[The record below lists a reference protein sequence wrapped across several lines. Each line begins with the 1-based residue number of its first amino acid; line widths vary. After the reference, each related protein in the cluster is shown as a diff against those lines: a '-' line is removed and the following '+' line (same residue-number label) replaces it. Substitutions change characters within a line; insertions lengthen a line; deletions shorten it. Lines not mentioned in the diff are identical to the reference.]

1 MEKYEAH
8 DTWDKQVEIDETGY
22 LCPLCKDTGWLVSEN
37 GAYPCSCRNERIL
50 ELKKKKANISNAL
63 KDKRFDNFD
72 LSYYPQYMPVNINN
86 SEEIVEARKLAED
99 TLNAAKDFVYLVK
112 KKKTPRGLILQGDV
126 GRGKTFL
133 AAAIANELIINNI
146 DILFLILPEF
156 LEELRFSFQNGGEFN
171 EAEIM
176 QRAEKAKI
184 LILDDLGAHNYSEW
198 TKNKIFTLLNYRL
211 NHQLPCV
218 ITTNLTIDEMDTVI
232 GSRFIS
238 RILEM
243 CDFYRLFSDEDIRL
257 RQARDKK
264 RY

>member
-1 MEKYEAH
+1 MP
-8 DTWDKQVEIDETGY
+8 I
-22 LCPLCKDTGWLVSEN
+22 
-37 GAYPCSCRNERIL
+37 I
-50 ELKKKKANISNAL
+50 ISN
-63 KDKRFDNFD
+63 R
-72 LSYYPQYMPVNINN
+72 
-86 SEEIVEARKLAED
+86 EEIIEARKLAEEA
-99 TLNAAKDFVYLVK
+99 LFAAKNFVALVK
-112 KKKTPRGLILQGDV
+112 ENKSPQGIIIQGDV

-133 AAAIANELIINNI
+133 AASIANELIKYDI
-146 DILFLILPEF
+146 DIFFMIMPEF
-156 LEELRFSFQNGGEFN
+156 LEELRFSYQSGGEFN

-176 QRAEKAKI
+176 QRAEKVKI

-218 ITTNLTIDEMDTVI
+218 ITTNLTIDEMDNVI

-243 CDFYRLFSDEDIRL
+243 CDFYRLFCDEDIRL
-257 RQARDKK
+257 RQAREKK